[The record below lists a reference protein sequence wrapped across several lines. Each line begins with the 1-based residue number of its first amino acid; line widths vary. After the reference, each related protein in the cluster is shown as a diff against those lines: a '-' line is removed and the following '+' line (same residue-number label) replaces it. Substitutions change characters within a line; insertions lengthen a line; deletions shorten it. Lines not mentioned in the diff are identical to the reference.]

1 MPSQN
6 GSIKPKEATVQCVK
20 SIILQSKSPNG
31 LPLDACGQF
40 KSEVQQLLDL
50 ANQRGSD
57 AARTALEQ
65 SPDLRPLLDLYNGYV
80 DEEEGP
86 AKPLWG
92 FDKPP
97 AREWTI
103 PGLVPEGFL
112 SLLIADGGTG
122 KSFLALYM
130 ALCIAVGAAFLKLS
144 VKRGTVLYIDYELD
158 VEEQRRRL
166 WRVAAGQGL
175 SVSNARLREQLYYL
189 SPEDAV
195 GTDAF
200 QDEVTEIV
208 NEHDIDVII
217 LDSLTIGTIGDATS
231 QKDIVPILRNLQELP
246 TLVAID
252 HVSHSTAKGSAASA
266 RAFGS
271 VFKRNVARSSLTLA
285 QAEGG
290 GFLLQQEKSNFGP
303 GETKLS
309 YAMEWKDDRITFRR
323 VSVTDGCMEGVLSD
337 MATHDITLLA
347 IEKIFQESESSVS
360 VEDVADWRAEN
371 VQGEGIAES
380 TVRNHFTKLRKD
392 GEIVS
397 ASEGVMP
404 TEASED

>member
-6 GSIKPKEATVQCVK
+6 GSIKPKEATVRCVK
-20 SIILQSKSPNG
+20 SIILQTESPNS
-31 LPLDACGQF
+31 LPLDACGEF
-40 KSEVQQLLDL
+40 KSKVRQLFDL
-50 ANQRGSD
+50 ANRRGPD
-57 AARTALEQ
+57 AARKALEQ
-65 SPDLRPLLDLYNGYV
+65 SPDLRPLLDLYNGYI

-97 AREWTI
+97 ARDWTI
-103 PGLVPEGFL
+103 PDLVPKGFL

-122 KSFLALYM
+122 KSLLALYM
-130 ALCIAVGAAFLKLS
+130 ALCIAVGAPFLKLP
-144 VKRGTVLYIDYELD
+144 VKRGHVLYIDYELD
-158 VEEQRRRL
+158 LEEQRRRL
-166 WRVAAGQGL
+166 WRVAAGEGL
-175 SVSNARLREQLYYL
+175 SVSSARLHDRLYYL
-189 SPEDAV
+189 SPDEPV
-195 GTDAF
+195 GTDSF
-200 QDEVTEIV
+200 HDQIEEVT
-208 NEHDIDVII
+208 NEHGIDVIV
-217 LDSLTIGTIGDATS
+217 LDSLTLGTLGDATS
-231 QKDIVPILRNLQELP
+231 QKDIVPILRDLQELP
-246 TLVAID
+246 TLIAID
-252 HVSHSTAKGSAASA
+252 HVSHSTAHGSAASA

-271 VFKRNVARSSLTLA
+271 VFKRNIARSSLTLA

-309 YAMEWKDDRITFRR
+309 YAMDWEEDRITFRR
-323 VSVTDGCMEGVLSD
+323 VSVTDECMEGVLSD
-337 MATHDITLLA
+337 MSTHDITLLA
-347 IEKIFQESESSVS
+347 IEKIFQESESPVS

>member
-6 GSIKPKEATVQCVK
+6 GSIKPKEAAVRYVE
-20 SIILQSKSPNG
+20 SIILQSESPNG
-31 LPLDACGQF
+31 LPLDACGEF
-40 KSEVQQLLDL
+40 KSKVQQLLDL
-50 ANQRGSD
+50 ASRRGPE
-57 AARTALEQ
+57 AARAALEQ

-80 DEEEGP
+80 GEEEGP
-86 AKPLWG
+86 AKPLWD
-92 FDKPP
+92 FEKPP
-97 AREWTI
+97 PREWTI
-103 PGLVPEGFL
+103 PGLIPEGFL

-166 WRVAAGQGL
+166 WRVAAGEGL
-175 SVSNARLREQLYYL
+175 SVSSARLQDRLYYF
-189 SPEDAV
+189 SPEDPV

-200 QDEVTEIV
+200 HNEVTEIID
-208 NEHDIDVII
+208 EHEIDVIV

-231 QKDIVPILRNLQELP
+231 QKDIVPILRDLQELP
-246 TLVAID
+246 TLIAID
-252 HVSHSTAKGSAASA
+252 HVSHSTAHGSAASA

-309 YAMEWKDDRITFRR
+309 YAMDWKDNRITFRR
-323 VSVTDGCMEGVLSD
+323 VSVTDERMEGVLSD
-337 MATHDITLLA
+337 MATHDISLLA
-347 IEKIFQESESSVS
+347 IEKIYQETESPVS
-360 VEDVADWRAEN
+360 AEEVATWRSEN
-371 VQGEGIAES
+371 VQGEGIGKS
-380 TVRNHFTKLRKD
+380 TVQNHFTKLKKD
-392 GEIVS
+392 GEITY
-397 ASEGVMP
+397 ASGGVVP
-404 TEASED
+404 KEASEN